1 MLLKE
6 LFEKSEAETPDTL
19 VDDIAFY
26 CDHDDDLHKEY
37 FLPAVD
43 ELKRKKIFD
52 VEQCYSSFMPMVEAG
67 CEKYD
72 EKFKVAGVYE
82 EVYTKELK
90 EKVCRRIAEKHLQ
103 HIEDGAY
110 DPQEA

>member
-1 MLLKE
+1 MLKNVIHHL
-6 LFEKSEAETPDTL
+6 
-19 VDDIAFY
+19 
-26 CDHDDDLHKEY
+26 C
-37 FLPAVD
+37 
-43 ELKRKKIFD
+43 
-52 VEQCYSSFMPMVEAG
+52 PMVEAG

-110 DPQEA
+110 DPRRHNETDGGCIPKPSFCPW

>member
-43 ELKRKKIFD
+43 ELKRKKSKKSMIFFFD
-52 VEQCYSSFMPMVEAG
+52 QVSLCFR
-67 CEKYD
+67 
-72 EKFKVAGVYE
+72 
-82 EVYTKELK
+82 EL
-90 EKVCRRIAEKHLQ
+90 LW
-103 HIEDGAY
+103 
-110 DPQEA
+110 QENT

>member
-6 LFEKSEAETPDTL
+6 IFQHSEAETPDTL
-19 VDDIAFY
+19 VDDVAFF

-52 VEQCYSSFMPMVEAG
+52 VEECYETFMPMVKAG

-72 EKFKVAGVYE
+72 EKFNVAGVYE
-82 EVYTKELK
+82 EVYTKEVM
-90 EKVCRRIAEKHLQ
+90 EKVCRKLAERHLQ
-103 HIEDGAY
+103 HIEDGKYAT
-110 DPQEA
+110 